1 MEAASTASTM
11 DASSSMTGAFTLDA
25 AHAVRTDRAASSM
38 EGFATISSV
47 ESFAS
52 MESPV
57 GAHRHYTTTGEAAV
71 VGMARPVVHAV
82 IDVIVVMS
90 FMMLPITK
98 VLPIT
103 VPPVGKVVPIVVP
116 IAKMTEVSIKIVVEV
131 TEEENGREAHVK
143 R

>member
-1 MEAASTASTM
+1 
-11 DASSSMTGAFTLDA
+11 
-25 AHAVRTDRAASSM
+25 
-38 EGFATISSV
+38 
-47 ESFAS
+47 

-82 IDVIVVMS
+82 IEVIVVMS
-90 FMMLPITK
+90 FMMVRITK

-103 VPPVGKVVPIVVP
+103 VLPIGKVVP

-131 TEEENGREAHVK
+131 AEEENGREAHVK